1 MGELLLVLAIF
12 FIFILPLVV
21 VVFNQPDTPR
31 VAATEKRTAADT
43 LHEQTAVVAIDEKDS
58 ANDIRVAMNLPVQ
71 EQHSDTVKVPIRST
85 YSIDE
90 RIDALK
96 LMRDSGFLSEEELAQ
111 KRKEILDDI

>member
-1 MGELLLVLAIF
+1 MGELLLVLAMVT
-12 FIFILPLVV
+12 ILMLVV
-21 VVFNQPDTPR
+21 AVFNQPDTPR

-43 LHEQTAVVAIDEKDS
+43 LHEQIAVVAIDETDS
-58 ANDIRVAMNLPVQ
+58 TNDIRVVVNLPAQ

>member
-1 MGELLLVLAIF
+1 MGELLLVLAMVTV
-12 FIFILPLVV
+12 LMLVV
-21 VVFNQPDTPR
+21 AVFNQSDTPR
-31 VAATEKRTAADT
+31 FAATEKRTAADT